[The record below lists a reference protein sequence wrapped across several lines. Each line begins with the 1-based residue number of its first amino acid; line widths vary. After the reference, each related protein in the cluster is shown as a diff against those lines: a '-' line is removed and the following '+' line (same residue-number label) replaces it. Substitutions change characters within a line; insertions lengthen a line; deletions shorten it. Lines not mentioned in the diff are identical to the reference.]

1 MMRRLLLA
9 VLAATAL
16 VGAAAGCGGGS
27 TSTKPPPPLPASLA
41 AVFRYDRSAQGD
53 RPLHDVKVVNQGYP
67 VKVHDVWYEGPGHD
81 RIDGYLMVPPGK
93 GPFAGVVFVPGAG
106 GTRDSWLVDAADV
119 AARGAVTF
127 ALSTPFIESQPTPG
141 GLGPIYQYR
150 IGFTQ
155 SVLDL
160 RRALDLL
167 ATRPGVDPKRLGIVG
182 HSLGGGVVAATAG
195 VDKRPAAVVVMAP
208 VGRAHF
214 YPPLSSELQAEAN
227 QDLRSVVPTTYV
239 RYAHAA
245 LLLALAKH
253 DDVIPRSEY
262 DAYKSFVPGGTTVR
276 SYDTG
281 HTFSQSSVSD
291 MLDWLAD
298 ELHLGPLPKYAQHL
312 VAG

>member
-1 MMRRLLLA
+1 MVRRLLLA
-9 VLAATAL
+9 VLVATA
-16 VGAAAGCGGGS
+16 VAAAAGCGGSSS
-27 TSTKPPPPLPASLA
+27 TEPPPPLPAKLA

-53 RPLHDVKVVNQGYP
+53 RPLHDLKVVNHGYP

-81 RIDGYLMVPPGK
+81 RVEGYLMVPPGK
-93 GPFAGVVFVPGAG
+93 GPFAGVVFVPGSG

-119 AARGAVTF
+119 ASRGAVTF

-167 ATRPGVDPKRLGIVG
+167 AARPDVDPKRLGILG

-195 VDKRPAAVVVMAP
+195 VDKRPAAVILMAP

-214 YPPLSSELQAEAN
+214 YPPLTGELRAEAS

-239 RYAHAA
+239 KYAHAA

-253 DDVIPRSEY
+253 DEVISGSEY
-262 DAYKSFVPGGTTVR
+262 DAYKGSVPDGTTVR

-281 HTFSQSSVSD
+281 HTFNQSSVSD

-298 ELHLGPLPKYAQHL
+298 ELHLGPVPTYARH
-312 VAG
+312 AGSG